1 MKNYPKIGI
10 RPIIDGRWG
19 GTREVV
25 EGQAMHMA
33 KKAQDLITSNL
44 RYSDGTPVQCC
55 IADMP
60 IGGSYEAALCE
71 EKFVKE
77 NVCATLSVT
86 TCWAYGSETFD
97 MNPHTIKAVWGMN
110 STERPGAVYLAAVM
124 AAYAQKGLPAFAIY
138 GRDVQDADDET
149 IPEDVKKKLLDF
161 ATCAIA
167 VGEMRNR
174 SYVNF
179 GSVSMGI
186 AGSQCS
192 PEFFQKYL
200 GMRDE
205 WVDMTEVLRRMA
217 LHIYDEDEY
226 QKALAWIKE
235 NCPEGL
241 DPNAGKA
248 VPEIVQKSRVIPKD
262 QIWEF
267 IVKQYL
273 IIRDVMFGNP
283 KLAEIGWK
291 EEALGRNGIAGGFQG
306 QRMWSDWLPNADFT
320 ESILAS
326 TFDWNGTRPPVAFA
340 TENDTLNGVSMLFS
354 TLLTHTA
361 PCFHDVRT
369 YWSPEAVE
377 RVVGMKPEGK
387 AANGFIHLVNSG
399 ATAVDGCG
407 KSRDKDG
414 NAVMKPFW
422 EMTEEDVNACL
433 KATAWCP
440 AKFVD
445 FRGGGYS
452 SHYVCDEEMPV
463 TMLRVNLIDGLG
475 PVMQIAEGYTC
486 ALPQEMHDKLNDR
499 TDPSWPTFWFAPKV
513 TGEGAFKDIYSVMAN
528 WGANHGV
535 TIYGHVGDQI
545 ITLCS
550 MLRIPVTMH
559 NVEEERIFRPH
570 VWGAFG
576 TDNLEAAD
584 MNACMTYGPVY
595 K

>member
-1 MKNYPKIGI
+1 
-10 RPIIDGRWG
+10 
-19 GTREVV
+19 
-25 EGQAMHMA
+25 
-33 KKAQDLITSNL
+33 
-44 RYSDGTPVQCC
+44 
-55 IADMP
+55 
-60 IGGSYEAALCE
+60 
-71 EKFVKE
+71 
-77 NVCATLSVT
+77 
-86 TCWAYGSETFD
+86 
-97 MNPHTIKAVWGMN
+97 
-110 STERPGAVYLAAVM
+110 
-124 AAYAQKGLPAFAIY
+124 
-138 GRDVQDADDET
+138 
-149 IPEDVKKKLLDF
+149 
-161 ATCAIA
+161 
-167 VGEMRNR
+167 
-174 SYVNF
+174 
-179 GSVSMGI
+179 
-186 AGSQCS
+186 
-192 PEFFQKYL
+192 
-200 GMRDE
+200 
-205 WVDMTEVLRRMA
+205 
-217 LHIYDEDEY
+217 
-226 QKALAWIKE
+226 
-235 NCPEGL
+235 
-241 DPNAGKA
+241 
-248 VPEIVQKSRVIPKD
+248 
-262 QIWEF
+262 
-267 IVKQYL
+267 
-273 IIRDVMFGNP
+273 
-283 KLAEIGWK
+283 
-291 EEALGRNGIAGGFQG
+291 
-306 QRMWSDWLPNADFT
+306 
-320 ESILAS
+320 
-326 TFDWNGTRPPVAFA
+326 
-340 TENDTLNGVSMLFS
+340 
-354 TLLTHTA
+354 
-361 PCFHDVRT
+361 
-369 YWSPEAVE
+369 
-377 RVVGMKPEGK
+377 MKPEGK

-433 KATAWCP
+433 KATDWCP